1 MKSLTII
8 DLGYGLMSNKSGGS
22 TRLIEVMRRLD
33 RRSFSLEFITTSGG
47 RTLFQSEGLT
57 DTITTLP
64 SSFLFRRE
72 THKFMRLI
80 SNLIS
85 LSVFVFRV
93 KRFQPSDIVYSSS
106 DYIFD
111 VLPAALM
118 KRRGSHRYLAFVHH
132 LCAHPGKRKGSFLI
146 NMISYLGQRLS
157 FRLIEK
163 HADAIF
169 VYDTPEGEEIAQLFS
184 DADRRVHAVNNG
196 INLELFDGIER
207 QRMKWDACF
216 AGGLR
221 ETKGIFDA
229 IRIWKKV
236 TATIPD
242 ARLVMM
248 GSGSADTVKA
258 LERMISAHALDDN
271 ITLFGHATPQQ
282 LAQNMKDSNV
292 FLSTSHEEGW
302 GISLCEG
309 LACGLRCVVYDLP
322 AFKKMKPF
330 ITAVPKFDEETISAK
345 LVDAI
350 HAGRST
356 SKPPQL
362 SSEQQVFLNS
372 ISWKIIASEE
382 ERIFNDQVS
391 FT

>member
-1 MKSLTII
+1 
-8 DLGYGLMSNKSGGS
+8 
-22 TRLIEVMRRLD
+22 
-33 RRSFSLEFITTSGG
+33 
-47 RTLFQSEGLT
+47 
-57 DTITTLP
+57 
-64 SSFLFRRE
+64 
-72 THKFMRLI
+72 
-80 SNLIS
+80 
-85 LSVFVFRV
+85 
-93 KRFQPSDIVYSSS
+93 
-106 DYIFD
+106 
-111 VLPAALM
+111 
-118 KRRGSHRYLAFVHH
+118 
-132 LCAHPGKRKGSFLI
+132 
-146 NMISYLGQRLS
+146 
-157 FRLIEK
+157 
-163 HADAIF
+163 
-169 VYDTPEGEEIAQLFS
+169 
-184 DADRRVHAVNNG
+184 
-196 INLELFDGIER
+196 
-207 QRMKWDACF
+207 
-216 AGGLR
+216 
-221 ETKGIFDA
+221 
-229 IRIWKKV
+229 IWKKV

-282 LAQNMKDSNV
+282 LAQNMRDSNV